1 MQETARR
8 RRAVSCILLRRFS
21 HTIRKCAGRTQGTK
35 QNFSARTTALD
46 DALGVGRC
54 FDMTARDLTIGGR
67 RARLWVVNGYAQEG
81 VLERIIAQWLAA
93 PDLTDMKTPDAF
105 LQRFVTAC
113 DAAVCLKKEAAVL
126 GVFSGKTL
134 LVVDGWDGGILMDV
148 KQFPTRS
155 IEEPDTSRVLRGSHD
170 GFVENLMQNAALLR
184 RRIRDSRL
192 TLERVQ
198 LDNRSHTDVVLC
210 YMDGEADP
218 DLLAEIRENLEN
230 MQVGSIAMSQE
241 SVAEAL
247 SPRQFWN
254 PFPKVRYTERPD
266 VATACIM
273 EGDVVVMVDNS
284 PSALLLPTTLLRFTE
299 EINDYYFPPLIGSYL
314 QIVRM
319 AVLLLTL
326 FVTPV
331 WYLLVKNPDT
341 LHENLHFM
349 LIQDES
355 SVPLILRILVVG
367 RIFAVVKMATINTP
381 DVLSNSFSMI
391 GALILG
397 DFAVQ
402 ARWLVP
408 EVLVYM
414 AFVAI
419 ANYAQHSYEMGYATK
434 LCRMLLLILIWLFD
448 LWGLLAGVAA
458 ILVMMAVTK
467 PLVGKGYLYPL
478 IPFDGKKL
486 KRLLHRVPIRKDN
499 S

>member
-1 MQETARR
+1 MTQEDFR
-8 RRAVSCILLRRFS
+8 
-21 HTIRKCAGRTQGTK
+21 
-35 QNFSARTTALD
+35 ARTASLD
-46 DALGVGRC
+46 GALGVGKC
-54 FDMTARDLTIGGR
+54 FDMTTRDLLIAGR
-67 RARLWVVNGYAQEG
+67 RARLWVVNGYAQED
-81 VLERIIAQWLAA
+81 VLERIIAAWQSLPSLKDITGPEDFCARCVSA
-93 PDLTDMKTPDAF
+93 S
-105 LQRFVTAC
+105 
-113 DAAVCLKKEAAVL
+113 DAAVERSREKAVM
-126 GVFSGKTL
+126 GVFAGKTL
-134 LVVDGWDGGILMDV
+134 LVVDGWPGGILMDA
-148 KQFPTRS
+148 KKFPTRS

-184 RRIRDSRL
+184 RRVRDSRL
-192 TLERVQ
+192 RLERVQ
-198 LDNRSHTDVVLC
+198 LKERSGTDVVLC
-210 YMDGEADP
+210 YMEGEADP
-218 DLLAEIRENLEN
+218 SLLDELRRKLAAVD
-230 MQVGSIAMSQE
+230 VGSIAMSQE
-241 SVAEAL
+241 SLTEAL

-273 EGDVVVMVDNS
+273 EGDVVLMVDNS
-284 PSALLLPTTLLRFTE
+284 PSALLLPTTLLRFNE
-299 EINDYYFPPLIGSYL
+299 EINDYYFPPLIGTYL
-314 QIVRM
+314 QIVRTL
-319 AVLLLTL
+319 VLLLTI
-326 FVTPV
+326 FVTPL

-341 LHENLHFM
+341 LHENLHF
-349 LIQDES
+349 LLVEDEYY
-355 SVPLILRILVVG
+355 VPLIIQLLLVELIIDVLKL
-367 RIFAVVKMATINTP
+367 ASLNTP

-448 LWGLLAGVAA
+448 LWGFLAGIAFT
-458 ILVMMAVTK
+458 LVLIATTK

-478 IPFDGKKL
+478 IPFDRKKL
-486 KRLLHRVPIRKDN
+486 KRLLYRCPISKDN

>member
-1 MQETARR
+1 MKRVKDAFDE
-8 RRAVSCILLRRFS
+8 RA
-21 HTIRKCAGRTQGTK
+21 A
-35 QNFSARTTALD
+35 ALD
-46 DALGVGRC
+46 GLLGVGRS
-54 FDMTARDLTIGGR
+54 FDMIGRTLRIGGR
-67 RARLWVVNGYAQEG
+67 RARLWVVNGYADDT
-81 VLERIIAQWLAA
+81 VLERAISAWL
-93 PDLTDMKTPDAF
+93 PIPSLEDVGTLQAF
-105 LQRFVTAC
+105 ADRYVSVC
-113 DAAVCLKKEAAVL
+113 DAAVETDRLKAVTS
-126 GVFSGKTL
+126 VFAGKTL
-134 LVVDGWDGGILMDV
+134 LIIDGFSGGVVLDA
-148 KQFPTRS
+148 KQFPLRS
-155 IEEPDTSRVLRGSHD
+155 VEEPDTSKVLRGSHD
-170 GFVENLMQNAALLR
+170 GFVESIMKNAALLR

-210 YMDGEADP
+210 YMEGEADP
-218 DLLAEIRENLEN
+218 ELLAEIREKLEN

-341 LHENLHFM
+341 LHENLHFL
-349 LIQDES
+349 LIQDEYY
-355 SVPLILRILVVG
+355 VPLILQLLLVELIIDVLKL
-367 RIFAVVKMATINTP
+367 ASLNTP

-434 LCRMLLLILIWLFD
+434 LCRMLLLLLVWLFD

-458 ILVMMAVTK
+458 ILVIMAVTK

>member
-1 MQETARR
+1 MTQEDFR
-8 RRAVSCILLRRFS
+8 
-21 HTIRKCAGRTQGTK
+21 
-35 QNFSARTTALD
+35 ARTASLD
-46 DALGVGRC
+46 GALGVGKC
-54 FDMTARDLTIGGR
+54 FDMTARDLLIAGR
-67 RARLWVVNGYAQEG
+67 RARLWVVNGYAQED
-81 VLERIIAQWLAA
+81 VLERIIAAWQSL
-93 PDLTDMKTPDAF
+93 PSLKD
-105 LQRFVTAC
+105 VTGPEDFCARC
-113 DAAVCLKKEAAVL
+113 VSASDAAVERSREKAVM
-126 GVFSGKTL
+126 GVFAGKTL
-134 LVVDGWDGGILMDV
+134 LVVDGWPGGILMDV
-148 KQFPTRS
+148 KKFPTRS

-218 DLLAEIRENLEN
+218 GLLAEIREKLEN

-341 LHENLHFM
+341 LHENLHFL
-349 LIQDES
+349 LIQDEYY
-355 SVPLILRILVVG
+355 VPLILQLLLVELIIDVLKL
-367 RIFAVVKMATINTP
+367 ASLNTP

-434 LCRMLLLILIWLFD
+434 LCRMLLLLLVWLFD